1 MTNPGTT
8 GWSHNSPPV
17 APVPNPPRLFVGAFS
32 GKRHPTSTFW
42 ITSIGKRSR
51 KRSTSNKNMRRFTIK
66 ENLASTRDAIQ
77 PKKREHIPGTSKSKL
92 SSGWQVVKVDPETK
106 EKTSL
111 TQPSHLY
118 QAKTSKRRLTAIGI
132 ENLSIVHSDWLKKP
146 KSKKKKKAQDIKK

>member
-1 MTNPGTT
+1 
-8 GWSHNSPPV
+8 
-17 APVPNPPRLFVGAFS
+17 
-32 GKRHPTSTFW
+32 
-42 ITSIGKRSR
+42 
-51 KRSTSNKNMRRFTIK
+51 MRRFTIK

-118 QAKTSKRRLTAIGI
+118 QAKNSKRRLAGIGI